1 MSPFTEELAY
11 YNKYLKEHPKDNII
25 SKEEVIKR
33 LEKENEKIMKE
44 LTK

>member
-11 YNKYLKEHPKDNII
+11 YDKYLKEHSKDNII

-33 LEKENEKIMKE
+33 LEK
-44 LTK
+44 LV

>member
-1 MSPFTEELAY
+1 MEICSKNTKIILDIG
-11 YNKYLKEHPKDNII
+11 KE
-25 SKEEVIKR
+25 